1 MQLVIDLVLLYF
13 EQNKNFLMLYML
25 LVCTMVASSM
35 TAAQMTTP
43 QMTEFFNWSFCSLWV
58 CKD

>member
-13 EQNKNFLMLYML
+13 EQNKIFLMLYML

-35 TAAQMTTP
+35 TAAQMTTS
-43 QMTEFFNWSFCSLWV
+43 QMTEFFNWSFCRLWV

>member
-25 LVCTMVASSM
+25 LVCTKVASSM
-35 TAAQMTTP
+35 TAAQMTTS
-43 QMTEFFNWSFCSLWV
+43 QMTEFFNWSFCRLWV